1 MAKILSGCPILE
13 SLTLYFCN
21 QLNVLDL
28 STSPRLRTL
37 EVVRDTCIP
46 GPTEIVAP
54 HIRCLILKTSQL
66 PCTLVDVSSLTEAKL
81 NILFKSV
88 RETLQAGFLLQAN
101 VVNMLEKLMHVEKL
115 TIGGNFLQMLSL
127 AEIRG
132 LPFPMFNVKD
142 LTLETSISQYVIPGV
157 ERILQNSPD
166 LKKLTL
172 HTRHYIAIPNDY
184 FYKHIV
190 SQGLNPD
197 QCWRSKDGLSW
208 NTSHWNLNSE
218 HVASFVELLLKN
230 TKTLEKIGL
239 QLDGGYCR
247 FKELI
252 PTFSHNENVSIALL
266 TKPMVTSD
274 DQW

>member
-1 MAKILSGCPILE
+1 MLCSWTSLKKLSFRFWNLSDDTMAKILSVCPILE

-28 STSPRLRTL
+28 STSQHLRTL
-37 EVVRDTCIP
+37 EVVRDTCFP
-46 GPTEIVAP
+46 GPMEIVAP
-54 HIRCLILKTSQL
+54 PIHCLRLRTSRL

-115 TIGGNFLQMLSL
+115 TIGGNFLQ
-127 AEIRG
+127 
-132 LPFPMFNVKD
+132 NV
-142 LTLETSISQYVIPGV
+142 SPGV
-157 ERILQNSPD
+157 EKILQKSPD

-172 HTRHYIAIPNDY
+172 RTETKAYIAIPNDY

-190 SQGLNPD
+190 SQGLNPN
-197 QCWRSKDGLSW
+197 QCWKSKDGASW

-230 TKTLEKIGL
+230 TKSLEKLGL
-239 QLDGGYCR
+239 QLNEGYCR
-247 FKELI
+247 FKELV
-252 PTFSHNENVSIALL
+252 PTFSHNKKCIYCALSQ
-266 TKPMVTSD
+266 VGGNI
-274 DQW
+274 